1 MKMLIILKNMNK
13 YRITIAALIALN
25 LLSGCAGM
33 KPSPKYTSDKGGSKK
48 SSTVAG
54 KSSKKMPLLS
64 AVTRLNAPI
73 KLSMLK
79 SINKYKGVPY
89 KWGGATMRGM
99 DCSGFTMKVFAESAK
114 RSLPHHAASQYKLG
128 TKISRRRLKFGDLV
142 FFRDIESKGVSHVG
156 IYVGNDNFVH
166 ASLSKGV
173 VTSSMNQPYYKKRY
187 VSARRLLR

>member
-1 MKMLIILKNMNK
+1 MNR
-13 YRITIAALIALN
+13 YRITVAALIAIT

-33 KPSPKYTSDKGGSKK
+33 KPSPKYTSNKGGSRK
-48 SSTVAG
+48 SSPVAN
-54 KSSKKMPLLS
+54 KKTKNMPLLS
-64 AVTRLNAPI
+64 AATKLSAPI
-73 KLSMLK
+73 KLSMLN

-89 KWGGATMRGM
+89 KWGGDTMRGM
-99 DCSGFTMKVFAESAK
+99 DCSGFTMKVYKESA
-114 RSLPHHAASQYKLG
+114 RTTIPHNAASQYKLG
-128 TKISRRRLKFGDLV
+128 AKINRKKLKFGDLV

-173 VTSSMNQPYYKKRY
+173 VTSSMNQPFYKKRY

>member
-13 YRITIAALIALN
+13 YRVTIAALIALN

-33 KPSPKYTSDKGGSKK
+33 KPSPKYTSDKGSSKK

-114 RSLPHHAASQYKLG
+114 RS
-128 TKISRRRLKFGDLV
+128 RRRLKFGDLV